1 MRPPPFLIRLAP
13 ICLALC
19 AALYPLPKHSVMGD
33 SVFAPRVNSARLRDY
48 AGQNRVVRLCGKLI
62 SIKPAENGREM
73 VVLACTSRAT
83 NDITMQVPNMEGS
96 NDRFVEI
103 LGVVK
108 DASTLVFMS
117 CTEMGS
123 DLGLS
128 FLDSSLPF
136 LLNVCYLFFQI

>member
-1 MRPPPFLIRLAP
+1 
-13 ICLALC
+13 
-19 AALYPLPKHSVMGD
+19 MGD